1 MLATPSGQ
9 SRLWNYARLVA
20 VNVLILVALLVL
32 VEGVASYILL
42 AHDLFALYVPPYR
55 RHTTYDP
62 ELGWVDKPNVHIPDL
77 YGPGLSFT
85 TNSAGFRNKREFA
98 VRIPANTTRV
108 VCTGDS
114 FTLGVGV
121 DDDQTWCRLLTA
133 VEPHLE
139 AVNMGQPGYG
149 VDQAYLLY
157 KRVGSQLDHNAH
169 LFALIGPDID
179 RMLSA
184 QFQGYDKPL
193 IDLEHG
199 ALALRNVPVPRR
211 SYLFPWLTDRK
222 AIFNAL
228 RAAQLAK
235 LLRHAARAQPTLAS
249 EFTSERD
256 GRGKTRE
263 ILHLILLD
271 LKRLNRER
279 GSELIIVFLPALS
292 DFQPGAP
299 GAWSALIREEAR
311 ATDVPIIDVLQ
322 RLQELPQVDALKM
335 FILPGQGTYP
345 GVNHLNESGNA
356 FVAKV
361 ISQELNRRGLVVRTQ

>member
-1 MLATPSGQ
+1 MPARSSGR

-20 VNVLILVALLVL
+20 VNVLVLLVLLVL

-42 AHDLFALYVPPYR
+42 AHDLIALYVPPYR

-85 TNSAGFRNKREFA
+85 TNSAGFRNKRDFA
-98 VRIPANTTRV
+98 ARIPAHTDRV

-121 DDDQTWCRLLTA
+121 DDDQTWCHLLTTLQ
-133 VEPHLE
+133 PRLE

-157 KRVGSQLDHNAH
+157 KRVRLQLDHNAH

-193 IDLEHG
+193 IDIEHG
-199 ALALRNVPVPRR
+199 ALALRKVPVPRR
-211 SYLFPWLTDRK
+211 SYLFPWLTDHK
-222 AIFNAL
+222 AILNAL
-228 RAAQLAK
+228 RAAQLAR
-235 LLRHAARAQPTLAS
+235 LLRHAARAQPPVAS
-249 EFTSERD
+249 DFTNERD
-256 GRGKTRE
+256 GGGKTRE
-263 ILHLILLD
+263 ILHLIFLD

-279 GSELIIVFLPALS
+279 GSELILVFLPALS
-292 DFQPGAP
+292 DFQPGSP
-299 GAWSALIREEAR
+299 GAWSALIREEAQ
-311 ATDVPIIDVLQ
+311 ATDVPLIDVLQ
-322 RLQELPQVDALKM
+322 RLQEMPQEDALKM
-335 FILPGQGTYP
+335 FILPGKGTYP
-345 GVNHLNESGNA
+345 GVNHLNENGNA

-361 ISQELNRRGLVVRTQ
+361 ISEELNRRSLLVRTQ

>member
-1 MLATPSGQ
+1 MLATPPGP

-20 VNVLILVALLVL
+20 VNVFILVVLLVL
-32 VEGVASYILL
+32 VEGVASYVLL
-42 AHDLFALYVPPYR
+42 AHDLIALYVPPYR

-62 ELGWVDKPNVHIPDL
+62 ELGWVDRPNVHIPDL

-98 VRIPANTTRV
+98 VRIPANAKRV

-121 DDDQTWCRLLTA
+121 DDDQTWCHLLMTL
-133 VEPHLE
+133 EPRLE

-149 VDQAYLLY
+149 VDQGYLLY
-157 KRVGSQLDHNAH
+157 KRVGSRLEHNAH

-199 ALALRNVPVPRR
+199 TLALRNVPVPKR
-211 SYLFPWLTDRK
+211 SYLLPWLTDHK
-222 AIFNAL
+222 AILNAL
-228 RAAQLAK
+228 RTAQLAR
-235 LLRHAARAQPTLAS
+235 LLRHAAGAPPSMAR
-249 EFTSERD
+249 EFTKEWD
-256 GRGKTRE
+256 GSRKTRE
-263 ILHLILLD
+263 ILHLIFLD

-279 GSELIIVFLPALS
+279 RSELIIVFLPALS
-292 DFQPGAP
+292 DFQPGAV
-299 GAWSALIREEAR
+299 GAWPALIREEAR
-311 ATDVPIIDVLQ
+311 ATEVPLIDVLK
-322 RLQELPQVDALKM
+322 RFQELPEVDALKM

-345 GVNHLNESGNA
+345 GVNHLNENGNA

-361 ISQELNRRGLVVRTQ
+361 ISAELNARWR

>member
-1 MLATPSGQ
+1 VLATPSGP
-9 SRLWNYARLVA
+9 SRLWNFARLVA
-20 VNVLILVALLVL
+20 VNVLILVVLLVL

-42 AHDLFALYVPPYR
+42 AHDLIALYVPPYR

-62 ELGWVDKPNVHIPDL
+62 ELGWVDKPNVHISDL

-121 DDDQTWCRLLTA
+121 DDDQTWCHLLTTL
-133 VEPHLE
+133 EPHPE

-149 VDQAYLLY
+149 ADQAYLLY
-157 KRVGSQLDHNAH
+157 KRVGSQLEHNVH

-199 ALALRNVPVPRR
+199 SLALRNVPVPRR
-211 SYLFPWLTDRK
+211 SYVFPWLTDHK
-222 AIFNAL
+222 AILNAL
-228 RAAQLAK
+228 RAAQLAR
-235 LLRHAARAQPTLAS
+235 LLRHAAGAQEPMAS
-249 EFTSERD
+249 EFTNERE
-256 GRGKTRE
+256 GSGKTRA

-299 GAWSALIREEAR
+299 GVWSALIREESR
-311 ATDVPIIDVLQ
+311 ATDVPLIDVLK
-322 RLQELPQVDALKM
+322 RLQEMPQADALKM
-335 FILPGQGTYP
+335 FILPGKGTYP
-345 GVNHLNESGNA
+345 GVNHLNENGNA
-356 FVAKV
+356 FVAQV
-361 ISQELNRRGLVVRTQ
+361 ISEELNRRRLLVRTQ